1 MVINMPSKKSETK
14 KIKVPK
20 GMKLIFRPYRINPKT
35 NKVEYAKNYGK
46 RVFPMLVPDTA
57 S

>member
-1 MVINMPSKKSETK
+1 MPSKKSETK